1 MKLYVLKQLKFLGNY
16 KAGELGITNIIG
28 IEFRMYNK

>member
-1 MKLYVLKQLKFLGNY
+1 MKLLKFLGNY

-28 IEFRMYNK
+28 IEYRMYNK